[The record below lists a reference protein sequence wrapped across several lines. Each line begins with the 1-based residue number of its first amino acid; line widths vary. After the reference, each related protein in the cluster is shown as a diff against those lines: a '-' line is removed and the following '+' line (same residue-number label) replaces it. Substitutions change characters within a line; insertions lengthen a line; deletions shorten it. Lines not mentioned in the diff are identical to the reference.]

1 MLNEHI
7 SIVLL
12 VTGIVTALPLLQFLF
27 PALALRLLYKLDLR
41 DPAGLLFAR
50 HWGLMAACFGG
61 LLIYASAHAEVRAP
75 IVLAAMLEKAGLA
88 GVILADWSRPH
99 ARGLRLACVFDAAC
113 TVVFGAWLLS
123 SQA

>member
-12 VTGIVTALPLLQFLF
+12 VTGVVTALPLLQYFF
-27 PALALRLLYKLDLR
+27 PAPALRLLYKLEVP

-61 LLIYASAHAEVRAP
+61 LLIYASAHAEVRVP
-75 IVLAAMLEKAGLA
+75 VVLAAMLEKAGLVGLVLA
-88 GVILADWSRPH
+88 GWSRPH
-99 ARGLRLACVFDAAC
+99 TRGLRLACVFDAAC
-113 TVVFGAWLLS
+113 ALIFATWLFS
-123 SQA
+123 SSR